1 MRRCLLSQVLLAEDF
16 AAGTDCSAEIESLG
30 AFHSP
35 VNFSLAFLCLG
46 QWQRFLL
53 GSNEENVLKK

>member
-1 MRRCLLSQVLLAEDF
+1 VLLAEDF